1 MAEIKFYVAGGP
13 ASGMAFSGLGGGV
26 YDHIGLYSSEGIS
39 GLVGVGQAQ
48 DITWLVDDAG
58 VPNDT
63 GNAASGQMNNNKWI
77 DPSGVSINSGSR
89 VDLSSVVSS
98 GSGTIRIEVS
108 DAADFFVE
116 NAKLYAYDGSDIA
129 NDPSGL
135 WVLSYEIIDTAVSGT
150 GDTEWALIDATN
162 YNYMVDRVSGV
173 QGTSGTSYNYSIGLS
188 VRPKVD
194 STSGYQ
200 SFGLAFSC
208 DIIQ

>member
-135 WVLSYEIIDTAVSGT
+135 WVLSYEI
-150 GDTEWALIDATN
+150 DATN